1 MALQN
6 IKALSEHEE
15 VEKAIYIL
23 AKMIWIYGRGL
34 PENTIP
40 HNPYFSQIAIGLLK
54 AFKKE
59 ASRNRVP
66 IADELLLEG
75 KHQ

>member
-6 IKALSEHEE
+6 IKALSKHEE

-23 AKMIWIYGRGL
+23 AKMIWTHCRGL
-34 PENTIP
+34 PEDTIP
-40 HNPYFSQIAIGLLK
+40 HNPYFGDIAFRISQV
-54 AFKKE
+54 FKKE

-75 KHQ
+75 EHQ